1 VNTLEQDTNITIVR
15 YFIVAAITW
24 ALIGMSVGVMAA
36 AQLYWPALNFDSEYF
51 QFGRLRPLHTNGV
64 IFGFVGNIIIGTS
77 LYVVQRTCGVSL
89 TGSLL
94 ARVVFWGWQSVLVL
108 TFITLPLGLTSSKE
122 YAEPEWFV
130 DILIA
135 LVWLG
140 YGFLFFRTIA
150 RKTVDH
156 IFVSNW
162 FYGAVIIVITMI
174 FVVNNLALPVTS
186 TKAYY
191 LFSGASDAIIQWW
204 WGHNAV
210 GFLLTAGFIG
220 MNYYFIPKAT
230 GRPIYSYRLSIIN
243 FWGIIGFYTWAG
255 THHLVYSSVPVWI
268 QNIGIVM
275 SILLWLPSWAGA
287 YNSYMTIMSNRE
299 RLKRDYIVKF
309 YLSAIFYYA
318 LSTAEGPLL
327 AIRWFNG
334 IAHNTHWII
343 GHVHSG
349 ALGWVGLTCIATF
362 YYLVP
367 RLYGR
372 TELWSPKLLRWH
384 FNLAHIGILLY
395 IVALW
400 IAGIGQ
406 GYMIQHQLDDGSLA
420 YSFVDILK
428 FIDPYMFMRLLG
440 GAFYVTG
447 IVFMIVNLYQTV
459 KAPAVEGAQ
468 LQEAI

>member
-1 VNTLEQDTNITIVR
+1 MNTLEQDTNIAIVR

-64 IFGFVGNIIIGTS
+64 IFGFVGNMIMGTS
-77 LYVVQRTCGVSL
+77 LYVVQRTCVVNL

-94 ARVVFWGWQSVLVL
+94 VRFVFWGWQSVLVL
-108 TFITLPLGLTSSKE
+108 TFITLPLGFTSSKE

-135 LVWLG
+135 LVWLS

-162 FYGAVIIVITMI
+162 FYGSVIIVITMI

-243 FWGIIGFYTWAG
+243 FWGLIGFYTWAG

-268 QNIGIVM
+268 QNVGIVM

-384 FNLAHIGILLY
+384 FNLAHIGIFLY

-406 GYMIQHQLDDGSLA
+406 GYMFQHQLDDGSLA

-468 LQEAI
+468 LKEAI